1 MSRIDGAGPMK
12 ISTNFSVEQQSQAQ
26 STGQKF
32 AAGLANAG
40 QGLASGAALL
50 GGSIPGMGIVSSA
63 ISSAVT
69 GLGGSPGR
77 STGSSA
83 YAATGVVNIGGGT
96 TATGGINT
104 TVGNTGIGGGVVS
117 TGGTTGGGVNLT
129 SGSSSNNI
137 GGMNN
142 ELAAASAQNA
152 EMLKVQM
159 AMQRENTMF
168 TSISNVLKTRHETQ
182 KNSISNIR

>member
-50 GGSIPGMGIVSSA
+50 GGAVPGMGIVSSA

-77 STGSSA
+77 SAGSSA
-83 YAATGVVNIGGGT
+83 YAATSVVNVGGGGSG
-96 TATGGINT
+96 TGGINT
-104 TVGNTGIGGGVVS
+104 TVGGGGGVAT

-129 SGSSSNNI
+129 TGSSS
-137 GGMNN
+137 GGVAGMNN
-142 ELAAASAQNA
+142 ELAAASKQNA
-152 EMLKVQM
+152 EMLQVQM
-159 AMQRENTMF
+159 SMQRENTMF
-168 TSISNVLKTRHETQ
+168 TSISNVLKTKHDTT